1 MIGRDY
7 RVVVEGEL
15 GDSADWAFEGMAL
28 TREGGNT
35 AIVGSIRD
43 QAELYGLLQR
53 VGDLGLTLLSATAIG
68 EDAELRLPSDPAR

>member
-1 MIGRDY
+1 MIGREY

-28 TREGGNT
+28 RREGPNT
-35 AIVGSIRD
+35 AIVASIRD

-68 EDAELRLPSDPAR
+68 EGTETDVGTGSTR

>member
-7 RVVVEGEL
+7 RVVVEGQL
-15 GDSADWAFEGMAL
+15 GDNAGWAFEGMAL
-28 TREGGNT
+28 RRDGPNT
-35 AIVGSIRD
+35 AIVASIRD

-68 EDAELRLPSDPAR
+68 EGAEAGVRSRSAR

>member
-7 RVVVEGEL
+7 RVVVEGESD
-15 GDSADWAFEGMAL
+15 GDLACEFEGMAVM
-28 TREGGNT
+28 REGGTT

-53 VGDLGLTLLSATAIG
+53 VADLGLTLLSATAVG
-68 EDAELRLPSDPAR
+68 QETEVTVRSDGPR